1 MENALLFLG
10 FDVNILPSMS
20 FYLLCFCFYF
30 IFIIYIYI
38 YIYIY
43 ISFVCTWFYLFEYA
57 FVICELL
64 IFYLPCR
71 T

>member
-1 MENALLFLG
+1 MENAPLFLG

-38 YIYIY
+38 YP
-43 ISFVCTWFYLFEYA
+43 SFALGF
-57 FVICELL
+57 ICSNMPSSYVN
-64 IFYLPCR
+64 F
-71 T
+71 